1 MDDRIGGL
9 IKKTLKCQCPFRLI
23 GRLTDDGWRITVV
36 DDTHNHY
43 PAENLEGYA
52 YARRLT
58 EEERLFL
65 EEEYHRGSTP
75 RRMLKLL
82 KEKFPGNLT
91 RSDDIYNFQKAM
103 RKKAAEKHG
112 NTPMQVMFSL
122 LKEHNYLY
130 YHTTNSV
137 SGRLENLFFI
147 HPTSFKLWR
156 AFPYVI
162 QIDATYKTNMYNMP
176 LVEIVGVTPTNRT
189 FSISYAFIISEQEHN
204 YR

>member
-1 MDDRIGGL
+1 MFDSHEELFNWAKSTGLQLGYVLIKRRTNSNLAGVKNKVTIVCNLSGKMDDRIGG
-9 IKKTLKCQCPFRLI
+9 IVKKTLKCQCPFRLI

-112 NTPMQVMFSL
+112 NTPMQVYYIKFTYLFIYL
-122 LKEHNYLY
+122 L
-130 YHTTNSV
+130 
-137 SGRLENLFFI
+137 
-147 HPTSFKLWR
+147 
-156 AFPYVI
+156 
-162 QIDATYKTNMYNMP
+162 
-176 LVEIVGVTPTNRT
+176 
-189 FSISYAFIISEQEHN
+189 
-204 YR
+204 